1 MNLPYTS
8 NGHNTH
14 IRLVILLR
22 ESKQLRHTFDM
33 RVVVSKEVETAAT
46 TNGRNSAVFSV
57 QVNRNPF
64 VQVVVVDRAMCLSIF
79 CSLETTLVCFQVVE
93 FLEEGGVFFIHNVH
107 LYKRRKC
114 RGKRWQFGSW
124 NVAVTCRLANRWIP
138 VYSLQACCY
147 EAAKFQEREVHH
159 HFKIALS
166 TLQNTKRAETGDSEL
181 TIPREGIVGCL
192 WRPQ

>member
-8 NGHNTH
+8 DGHNTNV
-14 IRLVILLR
+14 RLVILLR
-22 ESKQLRHTFDM
+22 ESKQLRHTFDV

-46 TNGRNSAVFSV
+46 TNGRNGAVFSV

-64 VQVVVVDRAMCLSIF
+64 VQVVVVDRAVCLPIF
-79 CSLETTLVCFQVVE
+79 CSLESTLVCFQVVE
-93 FLEEGGVFFIHNVH
+93 FLEEGSVFFIYNVH

-124 NVAVTCRLANRWIP
+124 NDAVTCRLANTCIP

-147 EAAKFQEREVHH
+147 EAAKFQEREEHH
-159 HFKIALS
+159 HLKLPYP
-166 TLQNTKRAETGDSEL
+166 TLQNIKARGKQVT
-181 TIPREGIVGCL
+181 VN
-192 WRPQ
+192 